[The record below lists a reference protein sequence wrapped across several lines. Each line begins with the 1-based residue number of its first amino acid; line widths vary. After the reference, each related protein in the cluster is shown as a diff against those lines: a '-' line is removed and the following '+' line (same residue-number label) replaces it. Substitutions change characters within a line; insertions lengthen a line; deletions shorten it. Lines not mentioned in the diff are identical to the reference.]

1 MKIGHEADRKIDEL
15 KKDRKEHV
23 FTAKSVISKI
33 KSSEGRKLAKF
44 FQKAVYYRTARLE
57 WMNEACFIVRSLLE
71 ETAKRL
77 SVGFNDIIY
86 LLPEELIDSLNNKK
100 INSGVI
106 KSIKERQNGYAYISN
121 NDQEYLLATGG
132 KLKELKSKFSK
143 SYEQEEWLIRGVVAF
158 KGTAKGT
165 AVIVKDRDDLY
176 KVKEGDVL
184 ITRLTTPDF
193 VVAMK
198 KASAIVT
205 DLGGITS
212 HAAITS
218 RN

>member
-1 MKIGHEADRKIDEL
+1 
-15 KKDRKEHV
+15 
-23 FTAKSVISKI
+23 
-33 KSSEGRKLAKF
+33 
-44 FQKAVYYRTARLE
+44 
-57 WMNEACFIVRSLLE
+57 MNQACFIVRSLLE

-77 SVGFNDIIY
+77 SISFNDIIY
-86 LLPEELIDSLNNKK
+86 LLPEELIDSLNNKE

-106 KSIKERQNGYAYISN
+106 KSIKERQHGYAYISN
-121 NDQEYLLATGG
+121 NEQEYLLATGG
-132 KLKELKSKFSK
+132 KLKEWKSKFSK
-143 SYEQEEWLIRGVVAF
+143 SYEQKEGLIKGVVAF

-165 AVIVKDRDDLY
+165 AVLVKDRDDLY
-176 KVKEGDVL
+176 KVKEGNVL

-218 RN
+218 RELKIPCVVGTKNATKSFKDGDMVEVDGYNGTIRKL

>member
-1 MKIGHEADRKIDEL
+1 M
-15 KKDRKEHV
+15 
-23 FTAKSVISKI
+23 
-33 KSSEGRKLAKF
+33 
-44 FQKAVYYRTARLE
+44 
-57 WMNEACFIVRSLLE
+57 
-71 ETAKRL
+71 
-77 SVGFNDIIY
+77 
-86 LLPEELIDSLNNKK
+86 
-100 INSGVI
+100 
-106 KSIKERQNGYAYISN
+106 
-121 NDQEYLLATGG
+121 
-132 KLKELKSKFSK
+132 KELKSKFSK
-143 SYEQEEWLIRGVVAF
+143 SYKQEEGLIRGVVAF

-218 RN
+218 RELKIPCVVGTKMPQNLSKMVIWWKWTEIMVL